1 MTEFLKLQPSYYNVG
16 QGEIPRA
23 QMAQSDD
30 WKVLM
35 EVKMQPLPCLSPK
48 REIRGAESG
57 ENCYTVWYEVREC
70 EITDT

>member
-1 MTEFLKLQPSYYNVG
+1 
-16 QGEIPRA
+16 
-23 QMAQSDD
+23 MAQSDD